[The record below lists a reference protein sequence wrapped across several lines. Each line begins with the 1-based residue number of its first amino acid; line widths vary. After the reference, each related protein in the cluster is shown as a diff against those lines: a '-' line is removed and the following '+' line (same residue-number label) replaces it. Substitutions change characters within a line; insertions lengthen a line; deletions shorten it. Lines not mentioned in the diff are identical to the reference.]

1 MLFQQGFQRVA
12 HETLGVDAP
21 ATHIVLLKSTSNVKR
36 NNVSSLRLYTGGAA

>member
-21 ATHIVLLKSTSNVKR
+21 ATHIVLLESNVKR